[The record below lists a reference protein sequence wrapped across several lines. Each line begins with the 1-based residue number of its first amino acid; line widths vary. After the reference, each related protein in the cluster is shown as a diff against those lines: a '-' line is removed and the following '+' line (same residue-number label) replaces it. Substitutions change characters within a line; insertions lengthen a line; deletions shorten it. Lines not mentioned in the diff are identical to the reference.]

1 MRFPR
6 HIPGAVG
13 DFRREYAAPRVDQSW
28 KDSFASPFLRSTGL
42 RLQTTLL
49 QLVLLLP
56 EGPQGLQTEH
66 LGFGHHSRPKL
77 VTAEAPLEHA

>member
-1 MRFPR
+1 MQYQELIRA
-6 HIPGAVG
+6 GKTALLL
-13 DFRREYAAPRVDQSW
+13 
-28 KDSFASPFLRSTGL
+28 PFLGALGYVRS
-42 RLQTTLL
+42 LQTTLL

-56 EGPQGLQTEH
+56 EDPQGLQSEH